1 MNRSVPSGAEV
12 ETIATDIFR
21 KAGWRIRRSPPAGDL
36 RAGLLVEN
44 GSKKYVVEVKSASEG
59 RGDRLI
65 PLLSQAILQAQVLAR
80 QLSGH
85 VAPLAVVAAKRVP
98 ASVADQIKRFAE
110 RYAPGVAIGIIDAEG
125 FRWFTGPGLESLNAS
140 PALRARRIV
149 SPPHLPDLFSDLN
162 QWMLKVL
169 LGQHLPEH
177 LISVPREPI
186 RNASHLAAI
195 AGVSVMS
202 AARFL
207 NQLANE
213 KFLDEQSEHPQVAR
227 LEELLERWVS
237 ANRRMSRDVSARWI
251 IRKDE
256 KQFFADLASGR
267 IRKPRSRLCIGL
279 FAAADALGFGF
290 VRGVSSYLYLERL
303 DLEELQ
309 KLGLSLDDADRRSD
323 IYIRVPSNKEAVF
336 RAAVLRDG
344 LPVSDVMQVW
354 LDASAHPSRGREQA
368 DEIRKRV
375 LKPLFEKR
383 P

>member
-1 MNRSVPSGAEV
+1 MNRSVPSGAGF
-12 ETIATDIFR
+12 ETIAADVFR
-21 KAGWRIRRSPPAGDL
+21 KAGWRIRHAPSAGDL
-36 RAGLLVEN
+36 RADLLVED

-65 PLLSQAILQAQVLAR
+65 PLLSQAILQAQALAR
-80 QLSGH
+80 ELSGR

-125 FRWFTGPGLESLNAS
+125 FRWFTGPGLDGLNAS
-140 PALRARRIV
+140 PAFRARRIV

-169 LGQHLPEH
+169 LGQHLPQT

-186 RNASHLAAI
+186 RNASHLAAV

-202 AARFL
+202 ASRFL

-213 KFLDEQSEHPQVAR
+213 KFLDEQSEHPRVTR
-227 LEELLERWVS
+227 LKELLERWVS
-237 ANRRMSRDVSARWI
+237 ANRRMSRDVPARWI

-267 IRKPRSRLCIGL
+267 IRKPQSRLCIGL

-303 DLEELQ
+303 DFEELQ
-309 KLGLSLDDADRRSD
+309 KLGLSLDDADRRPGFSL
-323 IYIRVPSNKEAVF
+323 RVPSNREAVF

-344 LPVSDVMQVW
+344 LPVSDVLQVW
-354 LDASAHPSRGREQA
+354 LDTSAHPSRGREQA
-368 DEIRKRV
+368 DEIGKRA
-375 LKPLFEKR
+375 LKPLFEKH